1 MDAPSGGKLV
11 EFSVS
16 ILYDGNNACRGEQD
30 ASNRKRSVKDH
41 VEAKRSSRTHC
52 IYGKIL

>member
-16 ILYDGNNACRGEQD
+16 ILYDGRNACRGET
-30 ASNRKRSVKDH
+30 RRVKP
-41 VEAKRSSRTHC
+41 EKER
-52 IYGKIL
+52 

>member
-1 MDAPSGGKLV
+1 MNAPSGGKLV

-16 ILYDGNNACRGEQD
+16 ILYDGKNACRGEQD